1 MINLNHLPLSTRNVF
16 KKLGNLKLDFLQNFV
31 LVGGS
36 ALSLYLGHRK
46 SEDLDFFT
54 YKDFFNKED
63 ILSFKNN
70 FTMEILNR
78 ETDLWEILLDNVRV
92 TFFNAKYPFLRNN
105 KEISNLKIA
114 ILQDIAAMKVNTLF
128 LRAKFRDYYDLF
140 VIVREDILKIEEL
153 YAISKIFV
161 NGLNFKLFSTALIFT
176 EDIEDDN
183 IAHLEPKYKVE
194 KEEISEFF
202 IKKLK
207 GINKSML
214 S

>member
-63 ILSFKNN
+63 ILSLKNN

-92 TFFNAKYPFLRNN
+92 TFFNAKYSFLRNN

-207 GINKSML
+207 GINKSRL

>member
-78 ETDLWEILLDNVRV
+78 ETDIWEILLDNVRV

-153 YAISKIFV
+153 YAISKTFV